1 MGLGCRNIRLI
12 RKGFDK
18 RGIIMLQYTGF
29 EGASVSRIHS
39 QFLWDVGGGK
49 YVWPGI
55 LECL

>member
-39 QFLWDVGGGK
+39 QFL
-49 YVWPGI
+49 
-55 LECL
+55 